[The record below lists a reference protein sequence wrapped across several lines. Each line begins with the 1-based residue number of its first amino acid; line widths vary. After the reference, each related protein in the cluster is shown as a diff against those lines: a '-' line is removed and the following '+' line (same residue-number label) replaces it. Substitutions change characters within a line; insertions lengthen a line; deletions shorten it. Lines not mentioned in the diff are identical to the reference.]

1 MGTIKGTDGAVNKSG
16 TAIAHIDSWELTAS
30 ADNDETTAY
39 GSRDKTYIQTT
50 VGWSGTISGSY
61 DSTDASQQ
69 ALVDMFSSTSTG
81 GPAAVTLTLVGS
93 TADSD
98 IYHGSFIVNSIANTG
113 SIGTKRSFSAEV
125 MASGGVARTTT

>member
-1 MGTIKGTDGAVNKSG
+1 MGTVKGTDGKVEKAG
-16 TAIAHIDSWELTAS
+16 TTIANIDSWELTVS

-39 GSRDKTYIQTT
+39 GSREKSYIQTT
-50 VGWSGTISGSY
+50 VGWTGTISGSY

-69 ALVDMFSSTSTG
+69 ALIDQFSSTST

-98 IYHGSFIVNSIANTG
+98 RYSGSFIINSIANTG
-113 SIGTKRSFSAEV
+113 SVGTKRSFSADIQ
-125 MASGGVARTTT
+125 ATGGVSRTT